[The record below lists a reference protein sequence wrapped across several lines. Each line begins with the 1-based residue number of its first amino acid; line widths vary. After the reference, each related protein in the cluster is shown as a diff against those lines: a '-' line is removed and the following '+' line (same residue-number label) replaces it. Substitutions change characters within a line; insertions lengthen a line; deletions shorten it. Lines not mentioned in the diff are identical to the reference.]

1 MNFELTEQQKQIQ
14 SAARHFV
21 DELLIPLEPELLRN
35 EREGRPGIEL
45 RQIRELQQKAK
56 TQGLWGI
63 ETPEEYGGANLGTVT
78 SALLKMELG
87 RTCIPF
93 VFGGSG
99 QYSVPLQQQ
108 GTTEQ
113 VFASRY
119 CGRETVLFCNNGAFG
134 RFRCKSNSDE
144 C

>member
-93 VFGGSG
+93 VFGGKRTIFCTFATRHSKA
-99 QYSVPLQQQ
+99 SICFPLLR
-108 GTTEQ
+108 
-113 VFASRY
+113 VRNSP
-119 CGRETVLFCNNGAFG
+119 VLQ
-134 RFRCKSNSDE
+134 
-144 C
+144 